1 MPPFPD
7 LPFPTRY
14 QETVALESVLPRG
27 TALRYE
33 QLPLMPPL
41 SDDLTWITPLPR
53 NDEMATAGEA
63 ASKIVSFVHYSAV
76 VDQRE
81 REALQLALRLPPS
94 LLTLLR
100 SPRIIQRL
108 PDPVSSYFLAGR
120 IQPCPQTTNGFVLRF
135 MGDPQTSCAF
145 YLYLTPSGD
154 EAVLFAEEKLDKLFD
169 DKLAQTYG
177 DPEQILEGFLK
188 TVIVCFPSFKEFL
201 YRHWIENRIYFKLVW
216 GKDEEGHPIS
226 EQEGETTLTEEETEY
241 LAFVRRA
248 IQSS

>member
-1 MPPFPD
+1 MPPVPD

-14 QETVALESVLPRG
+14 QQTVALESILPRG
-27 TALRYE
+27 TALRHE
-33 QLPLMPPL
+33 QLPPMPPL

-53 NDEMATAGEA
+53 NDEMQAAGVA
-63 ASKIVSFVHYSAV
+63 ASEIASSARYSAL

-81 REALQLALRLPPS
+81 QEAVRLGLRLPPS
-94 LLTLLR
+94 WLTLLR
-100 SPRIIQRL
+100 SPQIIQRL
-108 PDPVSSYFLAGR
+108 PDPVRSYFLAGR
-120 IQPCPQTTNGFVLRF
+120 IQPCPQSANGFVLRF

-145 YLYLTPSGD
+145 YLYLTPSGE

-169 DKLAQTYG
+169 AKLVQIYG
-177 DPEQILEGFLK
+177 GPEQIVEGFLK
-188 TVIVCFPSFKEFL
+188 TVVVCFPSFKEFL

-216 GKDEEGHPIS
+216 GKDEAGDVIS
-226 EQEGETTLTEEETEY
+226 EQEGEATLTEDETAY